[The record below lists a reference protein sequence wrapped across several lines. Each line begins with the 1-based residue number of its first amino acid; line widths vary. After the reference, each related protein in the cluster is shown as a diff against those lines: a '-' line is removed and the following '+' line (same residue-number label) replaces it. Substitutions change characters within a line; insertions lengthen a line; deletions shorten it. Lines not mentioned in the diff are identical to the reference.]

1 MAAPERLEPGAVD
14 APLRLR
20 HFLVG
25 LGTFG
30 VALFAGAVAYDL
42 ILDQSFLAALYRS
55 TVTISLT
62 GIDSRPHGTGG
73 EVATIVLILAGMAIY
88 AYIAGTL
95 VDIVTRGVLTGA
107 WSELR
112 RRRVNQ
118 GLREHYVI
126 CGYGRVGRRVAAE
139 LRGEGV
145 PYIVLDFN
153 DDALRA
159 AQAAQENWIHG
170 SGTEDEHLVSAGIKR
185 AKGLVASSDSDADN
199 LYITLSARDMQPDL
213 FIVTRAS
220 DEDAARKM
228 RRAGADRVVLPYSS
242 AGQEMAKLVL
252 RPQVAAFLDV
262 VTSAGGADIRLEE
275 IEVSENSGTTGKSIR
290 DLRVRHHTGAL
301 VIALRRQAGGFEAI
315 PNPDTVLESGDIL
328 IAVGT
333 DRELTALEELFN
345 PRAQVVG

>member
-1 MAAPERLEPGAVD
+1 MD

-20 HFLVG
+20 HFIFG
-25 LGTFG
+25 IATFA
-30 VALFAGAVAYDL
+30 VALVSGAIAFVIVL
-42 ILDQSFLAALYRS
+42 HESFFRALYRS

-62 GIDSRPHGTGG
+62 GEDVIPHSTGG
-73 EVATIVLILAGMAIY
+73 RIVTVVVILAGMAIY

-118 GLREHYVI
+118 GIHDHYII
-126 CGYGRVGRRVAAE
+126 CGYGRVGRRIAAA
-139 LRGEGV
+139 LRQEGV
-145 PYIVLDFN
+145 PYIVLDF
-153 DDALRA
+153 DDEALKA
-159 AQAAQENWIHG
+159 AQNAQENWIRG
-170 SGTEDEHLVSAGIKR
+170 TGTEDEDLENAGIAR
-185 AKGLVASSDSDADN
+185 AKGLVASSDSDPDN
-199 LYITLSARDMQPDL
+199 LFITLSARDMRPDL

-228 RRAGADRVVLPYSS
+228 RRAGADRVVQPYSA

-275 IEVSENSGTTGKSIR
+275 IEVSEASGKTGKSIR
-290 DLRVRHHTGAL
+290 ELRVRHHTGAL
-301 VIALRRQAGGFEAI
+301 VIALRREGERFEAI
-315 PNPDTVLESGDIL
+315 PSPDTVLESGDVL

-333 DRELTALEELFN
+333 DKELTALEELFN
-345 PRAQVVG
+345 PRERVAG